1 MISMARGIF
10 CLKEQEDLADFC
22 FSPGGNGHLGQ
33 TSQRRGLS
41 EADEGDE
48 GFVEE
53 IHFTHQDVGRLR
65 ISGDLL
71 HEFIL

>member
-1 MISMARGIF
+1 MIWMARGF
-10 CLKEQEDLADFC
+10 FWFEEAGRPRWFLFL
-22 FSPGGNGHLGQ
+22 PGGNGHLGQ

-41 EADEGDE
+41 QADEGDE

-53 IHFTHQDVGRLR
+53 IHFAHQDVGRLR